1 MSVCTKIIRV
11 LLLLVLALIV
21 NVVFFFALPVL
32 NTLFFDRTEKE
43 KTELLDVTEVEINV
57 REKKQQTEKKTLRM
71 IVQPNTFRTTR
82 STGVER
88 AKGFKMDLSLA
99 HGEAGDGVGVA
110 LGAAEN
116 VVYEAGE
123 VDEQAKVLKEVNPVY
138 PERAKKAGIAGT
150 VKVLM
155 VIDVYGNVSSV
166 EVLSVNPPGYG
177 FETEAVKA
185 VQSWKFEPAKL
196 GSFPVAQKA
205 TKEFRFVR

>member
-71 IVQPNTFRTTR
+71 IVQPNTFRATR
-82 STGVER
+82 STGAER

-110 LGAAEN
+110 LGATEN

-138 PERAKKAGIAGT
+138 PKSAKKAGIAGT

>member
-82 STGVER
+82 STGAPR
-88 AKGFKMDLSLA
+88 
-99 HGEAGDGVGVA
+99 
-110 LGAAEN
+110 
-116 VVYEAGE
+116 
-123 VDEQAKVLKEVNPVY
+123 
-138 PERAKKAGIAGT
+138 
-150 VKVLM
+150 
-155 VIDVYGNVSSV
+155 
-166 EVLSVNPPGYG
+166 
-177 FETEAVKA
+177 
-185 VQSWKFEPAKL
+185 
-196 GSFPVAQKA
+196 
-205 TKEFRFVR
+205 